1 MHTNF
6 FIKAA
11 NRRRR
16 RTEERL
22 EAVSFQ
28 LQQVLDEFE
37 LDVCLLTDSVGA
49 VLTSAQTST
58 QALGRVISIIR
69 APVQRGEDML
79 RREFY
84 LEGSRLCLTLVGP
97 NVGSHQAAFERA
109 IVGINRIHATTQ
121 CTGMRADL
129 QVLADEGLVL
139 A

>member
-1 MHTNF
+1 MHTDF
-6 FIKAA
+6 SIQVA

-37 LDVCLLTDSVGA
+37 LDVCLLTDGVGA
-49 VLTSAQTST
+49 VLTSAQTSI

-69 APVQRGEDML
+69 TPGQRGEDML
-79 RREFY
+79 RREFS

-97 NVGSHQAAFERA
+97 NVASHQAAFERVIA
-109 IVGINRIHATTQ
+109 GINRIHATTD
-121 CTGMRADL
+121 CKGMRADL
-129 QVLADEGLVL
+129 QVLASEGVVL